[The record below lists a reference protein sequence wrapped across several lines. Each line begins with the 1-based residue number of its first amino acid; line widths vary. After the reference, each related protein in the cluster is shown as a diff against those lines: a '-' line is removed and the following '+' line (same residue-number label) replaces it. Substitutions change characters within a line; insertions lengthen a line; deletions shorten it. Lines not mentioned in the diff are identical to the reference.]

1 MKIMEQKVWIRY
13 FFPTF
18 LLLFIIVSASHAF
31 GQFEP
36 PVSNSYVT
44 ATFMEFRS
52 TGNSPHFHMG
62 VDFSTFLREG
72 VEIRAAEDGYV
83 VRLEIDE
90 GGIYGNT
97 IVLQHENG
105 YRTLYAHLQRFAEKT
120 DFIVNMLKA
129 EFGKQRVVV
138 EFLSDDVKF
147 QRGEVIG
154 YSGKTGEATQPH
166 AHFEVRD
173 KNERYAYDPLKFI
186 DLKKLKPVQMG
197 IGIQSILISDKEY
210 QYVPGASYVFSGD
223 YPKISVEAYTELA
236 KNLLGVKEIK
246 LYFSNELVY
255 HIILDEIPLELYEKP
270 YAVYHE
276 KTTMTSLVYRAF
288 YKLYSEENLPFVR
301 VNRVGEFKNSAYDVK
316 IEISDIFGNSG
327 VFTFTLK
334 KG

>member
-1 MKIMEQKVWIRY
+1 MELRTWLKPLIVV
-13 FFPTF
+13 P
-18 LLLFIIVSASHAF
+18 LLLIVLGLVRTTFA
-31 GQFEP
+31 QFEP
-36 PVSNSYVT
+36 PVNNSYVT

-52 TGNSPHFHMG
+52 TGNVPHFHAG

-72 VEIRAAEDGYV
+72 IEIRAAADGYL

-120 DFIVNMLKA
+120 DFIVNMLRS
-129 EFGKQRVVV
+129 EFGNQRIVV

-147 QRGEVIG
+147 QRGEVVG

-173 KNERYAYDPLKFI
+173 KDEKYVYDPLRFI
-186 DLKKLKPVQMG
+186 DVKRLKPVQMG
-197 IGIQSILISDKEY
+197 IVLKSLLISDKEY
-210 QYVPGASYVFSGD
+210 QYSPGAVYTFNGD

-255 HIILDEIPLELYEKP
+255 HIILDEIPLDFYEKP
-270 YAVYHE
+270 YTVYHE
-276 KTTMTSLVYRAF
+276 KTTMTSLIYKAF
-288 YKLYSEENLPFVR
+288 YKLYSDEELPFVK
-301 VNRVGEFKNSAYDVK
+301 VNRVGEFKRLTYDVK
-316 IEISDIFGNSG
+316 VEISDVFGNSG

-334 KG
+334 RG